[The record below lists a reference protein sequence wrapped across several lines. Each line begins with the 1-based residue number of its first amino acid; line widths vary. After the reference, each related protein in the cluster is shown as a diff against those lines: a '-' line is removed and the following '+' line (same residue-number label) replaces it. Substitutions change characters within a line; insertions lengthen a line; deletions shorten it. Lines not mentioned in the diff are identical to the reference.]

1 MVAKRNIS
9 FRELFKLV
17 ASVFRKLLLAL
28 GILFFTALV
37 LSFTHIPYWQYY
49 TLGTHKCELSADPDY
64 IVLMGGG
71 GMPGAD
77 GLIRAYYAAGAW
89 KRASGAGVII
99 AIPADTSNPFG
110 SPELQ
115 LKNELVM
122 RGVDSTHIVFETSG
136 YSTYTQALAIKDMF
150 TLQALDTLVFRLVTT
165 PEHMYRSV
173 QVFRKAGFS
182 FVGGTPAFEKGI
194 SEKSLLR
201 KEDQNRS
208 VLNLRY
214 NMWSYLQYEIT
225 VVREYCALA
234 YYKLRG
240 WI

>member
-1 MVAKRNIS
+1 MVFA
-9 FRELFKLV
+9 
-17 ASVFRKLLLAL
+17 FRKFLLVL
-28 GILFFTALV
+28 GVLFCIALV

-49 TLGTHKCELSADPDY
+49 ALGTHKSELYADPDY

-89 KRASGAGVII
+89 ERAPKAAVII
-99 AIPADTSNPFG
+99 AIPADTSNPCG

-115 LKNELVM
+115 LKSELVM
-122 RGVDSTHIVFETSG
+122 RGVDSTRIKFETSG
-136 YSTYTQALAIKDMF
+136 YSTYTQAMAIKSMF
-150 TLQALDTLVFRLVTT
+150 TQQELDTLVLRLVTT

-173 QVFRKAGFS
+173 QVFRKAGFHY
-182 FVGGTPAFEKGI
+182 VGGTPAFEKGI
-194 SEKSLLR
+194 LQKSLLR

-208 VLNLRY
+208 ALNLRY
-214 NMWSYLQYEIT
+214 NMWSYLQYEII
-225 VVREYCALA
+225 VWREYCALA